1 MSDEKTPATATE
13 KSPPEATRAA
23 PDSIREVEDSP
34 ISMSTLRSNRMWAAA
49 GYLSF
54 FVGFWIVVPAI
65 AYAWKGRYS
74 RFVAFHAVQAVLLQ
88 VALIP
93 CMGVG
98 MGISN
103 VLRVI
108 GGTRR
113 GHETLPEV
121 VAGLVFAFLV
131 TLPVLAS
138 AWLGINA
145 LRGKTRTLPVLGR
158 WAKRVVKDA
167 ATP

>member
-1 MSDEKTPATATE
+1 MSDETNLKPESDKAAEAPA
-13 KSPPEATRAA
+13 
-23 PDSIREVEDSP
+23 SIREVEDAP

-65 AYAWKGRYS
+65 AYAWRGRHS

-88 VALIP
+88 VALVP
-93 CMGVG
+93 CLAVG

-103 VLRVI
+103 VLRLI
-108 GGTRR
+108 GGSRR
-113 GHETLPEV
+113 GNETVPEL
-121 VAGLVFAFLV
+121 VAGLVLAFLA
-131 TLPVLAS
+131 TLPVLAT
-138 AWLGINA
+138 AWLGISA

-158 WAKRVVKDA
+158 WAKKVVKDA

>member
-1 MSDEKTPATATE
+1 M
-13 KSPPEATRAA
+13 
-23 PDSIREVEDSP
+23 
-34 ISMSTLRSNRMWAAA
+34 
-49 GYLSF
+49 
-54 FVGFWIVVPAI
+54 GFWIVVPAI
-65 AYAWKGRYS
+65 ACAWKGRYS
-74 RFVAFHAVQAVLLQ
+74 RFVAFHAVQTVLLQ

-93 CMGVG
+93 S